1 MNVGLD
7 EPMNAILLGSV
18 TEQSGNK
25 GGKSRPIRPLALV
38 GACYCAIVA
47 GSLYGRISMSPVPG
61 CEQGPRCAALA
72 AKPNQESIM
81 DPISAISRPGGLSS
95 LGGIGGIGSIGGNS
109 ALSATQG
116 AGGAS
121 FGKALEDALGN
132 VSKLQDQSTQMAKD
146 FQAEN
151 PNVSLEETMIAMQ
164 QSQLSFQ
171 AVVQVRNKL
180 VTAYNE
186 VMNMQM

>member
-1 MNVGLD
+1 
-7 EPMNAILLGSV
+7 
-18 TEQSGNK
+18 
-25 GGKSRPIRPLALV
+25 
-38 GACYCAIVA
+38 
-47 GSLYGRISMSPVPG
+47 
-61 CEQGPRCAALA
+61 LA

-116 AGGAS
+116 AGGPS

-186 VMNMQM
+186 MMNMQM